1 MAEAGTYPTATAS
14 VSDFASA
21 AQTQLKAAGVDTGMM
36 ATRAGELQR
45 MLRDEIASRPFQ
57 ALAVA
62 AAIGFLYG
70 LRR

>member
-1 MAEAGTYPTATAS
+1 MAN
-14 VSDFASA
+14 
-21 AQTQLKAAGVDTGMM
+21 
-36 ATRAGELQR
+36 RAGELQR

>member
-1 MAEAGTYPTATAS
+1 MAESTPYSTAS
-14 VSDFASA
+14 VSDLASA
-21 AQTQLKAAGVDTGMM
+21 AQTQLKAAGVDTEVM
-36 ATRAGELQR
+36 ANRAGEFQR

>member
-1 MAEAGTYPTATAS
+1 MAEAQTTHSGAS
-14 VSDFASA
+14 VTDFASA
-21 AQTQLKAAGVDTGMM
+21 AQTQLKAAGVDTEVM
-36 ATRAGELQR
+36 ANRAGELQR

-62 AAIGFLYG
+62 AVIGFLYG